1 MGRKVFKKTIGII
14 MGFAILILQ
23 SPVFVSANSH
33 VQKTIRVG
41 YYENEIFQE
50 GAGAGQVK
58 SGYAYEF
65 YMKLSEYTGWRYEYV
80 YGSYNDLYEKLV
92 AGDIDVL
99 AGIAY
104 REDRKEEIAYPD
116 LPMGTESYVLVKHDF
131 DDDITADPTTLKGH
145 TIGVLDSNMSFTLDK
160 YLNEHEIDAN
170 VVLFDNTAKLLASFD
185 SDEIDI
191 LAAESDGTNIRQHAE
206 VLLAYATTDYYICV
220 DKEDSL
226 LLKELNEAL
235 NSLFIDE
242 PYYLS
247 SLNSKYFS
255 SSLSVQTFSDRE
267 RKWLDAHDSLVI
279 GYLNNYLPYSDTDEN
294 GKVTGIVKDIVP
306 KIINSLKIDSLKISY
321 VGFDNYDDMVAAVDS
336 EEVDIAFPVAGGY
349 YYSEENGIFQTNTIL
364 SSTTDLIYKDVVI
377 NPDLATIAVNSNNK
391 MQYYYVKSNYPNAN
405 IVFYDGIEECLKAV
419 LDGKADCTT
428 LNGLR
433 ANTILRNREYRDL
446 SLRQLSY
453 TDDRCMGIKIG
464 NEGLLRIFNRGIH
477 ILGREYAENQAYK
490 YVDGLYTDVRR
501 FNILDYVY
509 IVAIVLILL
518 LCTFI
523 ALLVLRIKK
532 YSLLIEKV
540 RSDYTSKTEFIDNM
554 AVNIRQPIA
563 EIAEETESTTANRL
577 LSTVDNII
585 DLNLFETGKVTLK
598 EDTINII
605 NLLKNV
611 ENNVRNSCEKKDIN
625 IEFGTSGVTNKL
637 IIADEQRLT
646 QILTAILSNA
656 VKYSSKGSHVS
667 CEIEELRCNNP
678 SITNMVFTITDSG
691 KGFSQEFQKHI
702 FEAYAKEDSQGNSG
716 AGLGLT
722 LAKQIVDLM
731 GGEIDVTSVKDK
743 GSKFVVKVPV
753 KIYFGIR

>member
-1 MGRKVFKKTIGII
+1 

>member
-23 SPVFVSANSH
+23 SPVFVSANSQ

-131 DDDITADPTTLKGH
+131 DDDITADPTTLNGH

-279 GYLNNYLPYSDTDEN
+279 GYLNNYLPYSDTDDN

-405 IVFYDGIEECLKAV
+405 MVFYDGIEECLKAV

-490 YVDGLYTDVRR
+490 YVEGLYTDVRG

-611 ENNVRNSCEKKDIN
+611 ENNVRNSSEKKDIN
-625 IEFGTSGVTNKL
+625 IEFGTSKVTNKL

-646 QILTAILSNA
+646 QILTAILANA

-722 LAKQIVDLM
+722 LVKQIVDLM

>member
-1 MGRKVFKKTIGII
+1 

-23 SPVFVSANSH
+23 SPVFVSANSQ

-131 DDDITADPTTLKGH
+131 DDDITADPTTLNGH

-279 GYLNNYLPYSDTDEN
+279 GYLNNYLPYSDTDDN

-405 IVFYDGIEECLKAV
+405 MVFYDGIEECLKAV

-490 YVDGLYTDVRR
+490 YVEGLYTDVRG

-611 ENNVRNSCEKKDIN
+611 ENNVRNSSEKKDIN
-625 IEFGTSGVTNKL
+625 IEFGTSKVTNKL

-646 QILTAILSNA
+646 QILTAILANA

-722 LAKQIVDLM
+722 LVKQIVDLM

>member
-1 MGRKVFKKTIGII
+1 LGRKVFKKTIGII

-23 SPVFVSANSH
+23 SPVFVSANNQ

-279 GYLNNYLPYSDTDEN
+279 GYLNNYLPYSDTDDN

-405 IVFYDGIEECLKAV
+405 MVFYDGIEECLKAV

-490 YVDGLYTDVRR
+490 YVEGLYTDVRG

-611 ENNVRNSCEKKDIN
+611 ENNVRNSSEKKDIN
-625 IEFGTSGVTNKL
+625 IEFGTSKVTNKL

-691 KGFSQEFQKHI
+691 KGFSQEFQKRI

-722 LAKQIVDLM
+722 LVKQIVDLM

>member
-1 MGRKVFKKTIGII
+1 MGRKVLKKTMGII

-131 DDDITADPTTLKGH
+131 DDDITADPTTLNGH

-191 LAAESDGTNIRQHAE
+191 LAAESDGTNIRQQAE

-220 DKEDSL
+220 NKEDSL

-255 SSLSVQTFSDRE
+255 SSLSVQTFSDKE

-279 GYLNNYLPYSDTDEN
+279 GYLNNYLPYSDTDDN

-405 IVFYDGIEECLKAV
+405 MVFYDGIEECLKAV

-433 ANTILRNREYRDL
+433 ANTILKNREYRDL

-490 YVDGLYTDVRR
+490 YVEGLYTDVRG

-509 IVAIVLILL
+509 IMAIVLILL

-611 ENNVRNSCEKKDIN
+611 ENNVRNSSEKKDIN

-637 IIADEQRLT
+637 IIADELRLT

-691 KGFSQEFQKHI
+691 KGFSQEFQKRI

-731 GGEIDVTSVKDK
+731 GGTIDVTSVKDK

-753 KIYFGIR
+753 KIYYGI

>member
-1 MGRKVFKKTIGII
+1 LGRKIFKTTIGII

-23 SPVFVSANSH
+23 SPVFVSANSPVH
-33 VQKTIRVG
+33 KTIRVG

-80 YGSYNDLYEKLV
+80 YGSYNDLYKKLV

-131 DDDITADPTTLKGH
+131 DDDITADPITLNGH

-220 DKEDSL
+220 NKADSL

-279 GYLNNYLPYSDTDEN
+279 GYLNNYLPYCDTDDN

-377 NPDLATIAVNSNNK
+377 NPELATIAVNSNNK

-405 IVFYDGIEECLKAV
+405 LVFYDSIEECLKAV

-433 ANTILRNREYRDL
+433 ANTILKNREYRNL

-490 YVDGLYTDVRR
+490 YVEGLYTDVRG

-540 RSDYTSKTEFIDNM
+540 RSDYISKTEFIDNM

-605 NLLKNV
+605 KLLKNV
-611 ENNVRNSCEKKDIN
+611 EKNVRNSSEKKNID

-637 IIADEQRLT
+637 IITDEQRLT

-656 VKYSSKGSHVS
+656 VKYSSKGSHVT

-702 FEAYAKEDSQGNSG
+702 FEAYAKEDSQGNNG

-753 KIYFGIR
+753 KIYFGI